1 MFLNKKQMEHSYQA
15 PKNEVFNMNNDKLNT
30 IIMSDA
36 TISDLQQQVYDGKLR
51 TEDFTRLVEENM
63 NNKLILK
70 NFQIKQ
76 APDGRYWVRV
86 PWKKGAIRKTTL
98 KAVEQEILKHFKEG
112 IPTLNSIYVEYKQFR
127 LLQIKPATFRK
138 DVKNFENYIQ
148 HSPIGNKPISELTI
162 KDGYQWY
169 LYCKKEKP
177 DMKEKYFN
185 NVKGTLN
192 SLMNY
197 AIDNQIIKSNPFE
210 KLKIDPD
217 QFVPPTQRRD
227 CDKVFSEQEQK
238 KIIDKCFAERSDCA
252 IPLGLVLLF
261 YTGMRSGELCALKW
275 CDVIDDKKLHV
286 QRQVVENDDQDGNFN
301 GYKVVN
307 HTKSKSGDRILVLNT
322 NAQNLLKTIKRINF
336 KNGIGIS
343 QDDFIFQRK
352 VNDEYVMCNTR
363 SFEPRLK
370 RFCREVGMGELKSQH
385 DIRRTVITNLYY
397 KGVPLKEIQRIA
409 GHGSLNQTIDYIK
422 FKESNK
428 DEEYMELLCSNL

>member
-1 MFLNKKQMEHSYQA
+1 MEHSYQA

-70 NFQIKQ
+70 DFQIKQ

-148 HSPIGNKPISELTI
+148 HSPIGKKPISELTI

-210 KLKIDPD
+210 KLKIDLINS
-217 QFVPPTQRRD
+217 FHLHNVETAT
-227 CDKVFSEQEQK
+227 KFSANRNK
-238 KIIDKCFAERSDCA
+238 RKSSIN
-252 IPLGLVLLF
+252 VLL
-261 YTGMRSGELCALKW
+261 
-275 CDVIDDKKLHV
+275 
-286 QRQVVENDDQDGNFN
+286 
-301 GYKVVN
+301 KVV
-307 HTKSKSGDRILVLNT
+307 IV
-322 NAQNLLKTIKRINF
+322 QF
-336 KNGIGIS
+336 
-343 QDDFIFQRK
+343 
-352 VNDEYVMCNTR
+352 
-363 SFEPRLK
+363 RL
-370 RFCREVGMGELKSQH
+370 
-385 DIRRTVITNLYY
+385 DLYY
-397 KGVPLKEIQRIA
+397 SFIQGCVQVNCVHLNGV
-409 GHGSLNQTIDYIK
+409 
-422 FKESNK
+422 
-428 DEEYMELLCSNL
+428 M